1 MGDLLAE
8 AALHDLDHYLAF
20 PWAQRIEAHPER
32 TQGLFI
38 LAPSTIASEAE
49 VDRIDQV
56 LITERLGQ
64 ELNGTALHRLY
75 RHRDVAVAR
84 YEDDRDLDIR
94 RGELALKIQTAPP
107 RQSDV
112 QDEAGG
118 TVRAVGVGKSG
129 TDANSRASTPTD
141 RKSRP
146 TDSRNAGSSSIT
158 ETR

>member
-1 MGDLLAE
+1 MGNLLAE
-8 AALHDLDHYLAF
+8 AALNDLDHYLAF
-20 PWAQRIEAHPER
+20 SPGERCEARPER

-38 LAPSTIASEAE
+38 LAPTTIASEAE
-49 VDRIDQV
+49 VDRVDQV

-64 ELNGTALHRLY
+64 ELNGAAFHRLY

-94 RGELALKIQTAPP
+94 SGELALKIQTAPP

-118 TVRAVGVGKSG
+118 TVRAVGVEEVGNG
-129 TDANSRASTPTD
+129 
-141 RKSRP
+141 RK
-146 TDSRNAGSSSIT
+146 
-158 ETR
+158 